1 MKSTCCNG
9 CGIYSD
15 GRACIDGLEC
25 YGTSRNLTKI
35 GTRSAR
41 HMRPTDHYR
50 DPNCCVDCR
59 GRLAAMIEK
68 VSTLRAIEKEVLKL
82 TRGHCLCGL
91 SIVRSCGNLDDFN
104 RYNAIYM
111 LRINW

>member
-15 GRACIDGLEC
+15 GRARIDSLEC
-25 YGTSRNLTKI
+25 YGISKNLTKV
-35 GTRSAR
+35 GTRSSR
-41 HMRPTDHYR
+41 HVHPTDHYR
-50 DPNCCVDCR
+50 YRNCCVDCR

-68 VSTLRAIEKEVLKL
+68 VSTLRAMEKEVLKL

-91 SIVRSCGNLDDFN
+91 SIVGSCGGLDDFN
-104 RYNAIYM
+104 LYNAI
-111 LRINW
+111 